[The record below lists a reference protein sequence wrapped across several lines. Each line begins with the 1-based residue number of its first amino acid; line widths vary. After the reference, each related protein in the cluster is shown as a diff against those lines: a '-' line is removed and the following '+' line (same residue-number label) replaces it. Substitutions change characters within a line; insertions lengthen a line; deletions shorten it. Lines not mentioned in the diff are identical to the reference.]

1 MVLTPPKECLMSQ
14 SLSDLTEQLLSLAR
28 AAGADSADAFAVRG
42 TSVNIDVRQGKLEQA
57 ERSEATDIG
66 LRVFIGQQQAIV
78 SSSDARPET
87 MTVMAER
94 AVAMAREAPADPHA
108 GLAEPG
114 QLARDLESARL
125 QMSDPTKEP
134 EAGTLQDDARRTE
147 AAARENPG
155 VTQIDSASA
164 GYSRRELHLAG
175 SNGFSA
181 GYARSDRGV
190 SCVAIS
196 GSGTGMERD
205 YDYDSRV
212 FQADLRSPEEIGHS
226 AGRRAVAMQGAR
238 KPKTGTVAVVF
249 DERIAGSLIGHLL
262 SAINGA
268 AIARGQSW
276 LRDAMGTQVL
286 PVGFSIVEDPHR
298 VRVSGSKLFDAEG
311 LPTVKRAIVQDG
323 VLQSWTLDLATGR
336 KLGLDST
343 GNAARSTGSAPSPS
357 LTNIALTPGVYG
369 RDELLA
375 QMGTGLLVTSMLGS
389 TINPNTGDYS
399 RGASGF
405 WVENGVATYPV
416 NECTIA
422 GNLRDMLLRM
432 VPANDGRAHLSRVV
446 PSILVDGMVL
456 AGG

>member
-1 MVLTPPKECLMSQ
+1 MSQ
-14 SLSDLTEQLLSLAR
+14 SLSDLTAQLLTAAR
-28 AAGADSADAFAVRG
+28 LAGADNADAFAVRG

-57 ERSEATDIG
+57 ERSEGIDLG

-87 MTVMAER
+87 LAVMAER

-108 GLAEPG
+108 GLADAG
-114 QLARDLESARL
+114 QLARELDSARL
-125 QMSDPTKEP
+125 EILDPTDEP

-147 AAARENPG
+147 AAARANPG

-164 GYSRRELHLAG
+164 SYARRELHLAA
-175 SNGFSA
+175 SNGFSG
-181 GYARSDRGV
+181 GYARSDRSV

-212 FQADLRSPEEIGHS
+212 FQADLRTPEDIGAS
-226 AGRRAVAMQGAR
+226 AGQRAVAMQGAR
-238 KPKTGTVAVVF
+238 KPKTGTVPVVF

-286 PVGFSIVEDPHR
+286 PQGFSIIEDPHR
-298 VRVSGSKLFDAEG
+298 TRVSGSKLFDAEG
-311 LPTVKRAIVQDG
+311 LPTVRRAIVQDG
-323 VLQSWTLDLATGR
+323 VLQTWTLDLATAR
-336 KLGLDST
+336 KLGLEST
-343 GNAARSTGSAPSPS
+343 GNAARGAGSAPSPS
-357 LTNIALTPGVYG
+357 LTNIALTPGAFS
-369 RDELLA
+369 RADLLA

-405 WVENGVATYPV
+405 WVENGEVMYPV

-422 GNLRDMLLRM
+422 GNLKDMLLRM
-432 VPANDGRAHLSRVV
+432 VPGNDGRAHLSRVV
-446 PSILVDGMVL
+446 PSVLVDGMVL
-456 AGG
+456 AGA

>member
-1 MVLTPPKECLMSQ
+1 MPQ
-14 SLSDLTEQLLSLAR
+14 ALSDLTAQLLSVAR

-57 ERSEATDIG
+57 ERSENIDIG

-87 MTVMAER
+87 LTVMAER
-94 AVAMAREAPADPHA
+94 AVAMAREAPADPHS
-108 GLAEPG
+108 GLADPS
-114 QLARDLESARL
+114 QFAHDLNSAHL
-125 QMSDPTKEP
+125 ELFDPTDEP

-147 AAARENPG
+147 AAARDNPQ

-164 GYSRRELHLAG
+164 GYSRRELHLAT
-175 SNGFSA
+175 SNGFA
-181 GYARSDRGV
+181 GGYARSDRGV

-196 GSGTGMERD
+196 GTGTGMERD
-205 YDYDSRV
+205 YDYDSRI
-212 FQADLRSPEEIGHS
+212 FQADLRSPEDIGHS
-226 AGRRAVAMQGAR
+226 AGHRAVAMQGAR
-238 KPKTGTVAVVF
+238 KPKTGTVPVVF

-276 LRDAMGTQVL
+276 LRDAMGAQVL
-286 PVGFSIVEDPHR
+286 PAGFDVIEDPHR

-311 LPTVKRAIVQDG
+311 LQTVKRAIVRDG
-323 VLQSWTLDLATGR
+323 VLQTWTLDLATGR
-336 KLGLDST
+336 KLGLEST
-343 GNAARSTGSAPSPS
+343 ANAARSTGSAPSPS
-357 LTNIALTPGVYG
+357 LTNITLTPGAFS
-369 RDELLA
+369 RADLLA

-422 GNLRDMLLRM
+422 GNLRDMLLRI
-432 VPANDGRAHLSRVV
+432 VPGNDGRAHLSRVI
-446 PSILVDGMVL
+446 PSILIDGMVL
-456 AGG
+456 AGA